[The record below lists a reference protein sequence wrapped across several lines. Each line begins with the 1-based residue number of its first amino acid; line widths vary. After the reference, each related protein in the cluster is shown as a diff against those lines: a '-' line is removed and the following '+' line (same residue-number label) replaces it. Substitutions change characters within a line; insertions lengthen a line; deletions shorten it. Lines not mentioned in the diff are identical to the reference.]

1 MADSISRLDLLTGS
15 TAGRDT
21 LANELFNPMS
31 PAALF
36 GRRSQGC
43 TGLTWPFTAGNDP
56 GWNAD
61 RDPKRNGYAHQLG
74 DQLRK
79 PIWRQAP

>member
-43 TGLTWPFTAGNDP
+43 TGLTWAFTAG
-56 GWNAD
+56 
-61 RDPKRNGYAHQLG
+61 Q
-74 DQLRK
+74 
-79 PIWRQAP
+79 